1 MRTVKLLEQRDWLV
15 AGLELLRVRGIG
27 GVEVGPLCRRVG
39 VTKGS
44 FYYHF
49 ENRDAFLELLI
60 EHWLETCAPTPDS
73 VEEFDRVVGLE
84 NRVRAVLDFIREN
97 DLGRYDLAMRT
108 WATEDEKARQAVE
121 SMDKLRLSATAR
133 LFEADGWAREAAL
146 QRAQTMYYFIA
157 GRYEIE
163 GRPPTPEE
171 GAEFAGLLT
180 QRDADS
186 C

>member
-1 MRTVKLLEQRDWLV
+1 MRTVKLLEQQDWLD

-49 ENRDAFLELLI
+49 ENRDEFLRLLL
-60 EHWLETCAPTPDS
+60 EHWLETCAPTPDQAA
-73 VEEFDRVVGLE
+73 EFDHVVGLE
-84 NRVRAVLDFIREN
+84 GRVRAVLDFIREN
-97 DLGRYDLAMRT
+97 DLGRYDLPMRT
-108 WATEDEKARQAVE
+108 WAREDEKARQAVE
-121 SMDKLRLSATAR
+121 LMDKLRLSATAK
-133 LFEADGWAREAAL
+133 LFEADGWARDAAY
-146 QRAQTMYYFIA
+146 QRAHTMYYFIA

-163 GRPPTPEE
+163 GSPPTPEE
-171 GAEFAGLLT
+171 GAEFARMLT
-180 QRDADS
+180 CVESGS

>member
-1 MRTVKLLEQRDWLV
+1 
-15 AGLELLRVRGIG
+15 LELLRVRGIG

-49 ENRDAFLELLI
+49 ENRDDFLGRLI
-60 EHWLETCAPTPDS
+60 EHWLATCAPTQDQ
-73 VEEFDRVVGLE
+73 VAGFDDVVGLE
-84 NRVRAVLDFIREN
+84 DRVRAVLDFIREN

-108 WATEDEKARQAVE
+108 WATEDEKAQQAVQL
-121 SMDKLRLSATAR
+121 MDKLRLSATAK
-133 LFEADGWAREAAL
+133 LFEADGWAREAAH
-146 QRAQTMYYFIA
+146 QRAKTMYYFIA

-163 GRPPTPEE
+163 GSPPTPEE
-171 GAEFAGLLT
+171 GAEFARMLT
-180 QRDADS
+180 CVEAGS

>member
-1 MRTVKLLEQRDWLV
+1 MRTVRILEQQDWLD

-27 GVEVGPLCRRVG
+27 GIQVDALCRHVG
-39 VTKGS
+39 ISKGS

-49 ENRDAFLELLI
+49 KNRDEFLQRLT
-60 EHWLETCAPTPDS
+60 EHWLETCAPTPDQ
-73 VEEFDRVVGLE
+73 VAEFDRVAGLE

-108 WATEDEKARQAVE
+108 WATENVKARQAVE
-121 SMDKLRLSATAR
+121 LMDKLRLSATAK
-133 LFEADGWAREAAL
+133 LFEADGWERDAAL

-163 GRPPTPEE
+163 GNPPTPEE
-171 GAEFAGLLT
+171 GAEFARMLT
-180 QRDADS
+180 DMEAGG

>member
-1 MRTVKLLEQRDWLV
+1 MRTVKLLEQRDWLD

-49 ENRDAFLELLI
+49 ENRDAFLGRLI
-60 EHWLETCAPTPDS
+60 EHWLETCAPTPGS
-73 VEEFDRVVGLE
+73 VAEFDRVAGLE
-84 NRVRAVLDFIREN
+84 DRVRAVLDFIRRN
-97 DLGRYDLAMRT
+97 DLGRYDLPMRT
-108 WATEDEKARQAVE
+108 WATENVKARQAVE
-121 SMDKLRLSATAR
+121 LMDKLRLSATAR

-146 QRAQTMYYFIA
+146 QQAQTMYYFIA

-171 GAEFAGLLT
+171 GADFARMLT
-180 QRDADS
+180 RMKHGG

>member
-1 MRTVKLLEQRDWLV
+1 MRTVKLLEQRDWLD

-49 ENRDAFLELLI
+49 ENRDAFLGRLI
-60 EHWLETCAPTPDS
+60 EHWLQTCAPLPDQAAEYDQ
-73 VEEFDRVVGLE
+73 VLGLE
-84 NRVRAVLDFIREN
+84 GKVRAVLDFIREH
-97 DLGRYDLAMRT
+97 DLGRYDLPMRT
-108 WATEDEKARQAVE
+108 WATEDKEARRAVE
-121 SMDKLRLSATAR
+121 LMDKLRLSATAG
-133 LFEADGWAREAAL
+133 LFEADGWARDAAY
-146 QRAQTMYYFIA
+146 QRAHTMYYFIA

-163 GRPPTPEE
+163 GSPPTPEE
-171 GAEFAGLLT
+171 GAEFARMLT
-180 QRDADS
+180 CVQAGG